1 MVKRGLPG
9 YAVGGL
15 SGGEAKD
22 DFWKVV
28 HHCTSLLPRDKPI
41 YVMGVG

>member
-1 MVKRGLPG
+1 MVERNMPG

-28 HHCTSLLPRDKPI
+28 HHCTDRLPTDKPI

>member
-1 MVKRGLPG
+1 MPG

-28 HHCTSLLPRDKPI
+28 HHCTDRLPTDKPI